1 MVSAS
6 ALTFLI
12 HCVLIFAVVSLL
24 WRASRQGS
32 GIRDTRTGYGNAKAC
47 HYVRGLADRT
57 MISWSRPRVKRD
69 KRQANKS
76 VKVCFYMQEA
86 NMHVSHTPVSYLGSQ
101 LRLASGASNR
111 NVAAGMARACPSFE
125 PGSLSGADAS
135 AQRKKWIH
143 VDVARMTA

>member
-1 MVSAS
+1 MSRVGNLSPGTGLHVRRTLEWCGACS
-6 ALTFLI
+6 KWAYGDFLI

-47 HYVRGLADRT
+47 HYVRGGA
-57 MISWSRPRVKRD
+57 
-69 KRQANKS
+69 
-76 VKVCFYMQEA
+76 
-86 NMHVSHTPVSYLGSQ
+86 VSYLGSQ
-101 LRLASGASNR
+101 LRIASGASNR
-111 NVAAGMARACPSFE
+111 NVAAGMAQACPSFE